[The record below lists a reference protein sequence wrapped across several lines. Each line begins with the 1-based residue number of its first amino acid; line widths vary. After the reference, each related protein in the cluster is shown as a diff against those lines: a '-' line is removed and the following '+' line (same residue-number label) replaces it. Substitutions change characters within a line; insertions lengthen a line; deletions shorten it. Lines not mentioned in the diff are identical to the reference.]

1 MLEKPKTENLN
12 TNLKR
17 LSEIAEWFDKREE
30 VDVEEGLKKVKE
42 AVVLIK
48 SSKQRLKE
56 IENEFETI
64 KKDIDIEDE
73 EKNKISDENSGN
85 GDEMSVKDIPF

>member
-85 GDEMSVKDIPF
+85 GDEMLVKDIPF

>member
-73 EKNKISDENSGN
+73 EKNKISDEKSGN